1 MAATPTPGDRNSRPT
16 QEGASSSDGVME
28 RLNILQLKNVL
39 AAFGEGPAGTKSE
52 LLGRLQAYLSSKGLS
67 YREAVKDLN
76 LPEGEDPQD
85 NVRPE
90 DSASQT
96 GAASDERELAVP
108 LQRGGK
114 DELKSK
120 IGSSRKLRGQS
131 ERSVVSRMSSTA
143 SRTSALERERE

>member
-28 RLNILQLKNVL
+28 RLNILQLKSVL
-39 AAFGEGPAGTKSE
+39 AALGEAPGGTKSD
-52 LLGRLQAYLSSKGLS
+52 LLGRLQAYLSTKGLS
-67 YREAVKDLN
+67 YEEAVRDLN
-76 LPEGEDPQD
+76 LPGREDPQD
-85 NVRPE
+85 DVGPE

-96 GAASDERELAVP
+96 GTASDDMVFAVP
-108 LQRGGK
+108 SKRGVGGRSMS
-114 DELKSK
+114 E